1 MALLEET
8 DSIYDRDNLIVN
20 SDEVNKKLFKIEKIY
35 GSNLMN
41 LLANFL

>member
-1 MALLEET
+1 MALFEET
-8 DSIYDRDNLIVN
+8 DSIYDRENLTVD
-20 SDEVNKKLFKIEKIY
+20 SEKVNKKLFKVQKIY

>member
-8 DSIYDRDNLIVN
+8 NSIYDRDNLIVN
-20 SDEVNKKLFKIEKIY
+20 SDAVNKKLFKIEKIY

-41 LLANFL
+41 LLSNFL